1 MKKQQFK
8 TKLVPNVV
16 IETQIESIN
25 RYAKALTSAIET
37 NNETLINNNVNLL
50 RMVLDNYDL
59 ARFGSKELPF

>member
-25 RYAKALTSAIET
+25 RYAKALTSAIDT
-37 NNETLINNNVNLL
+37 NNETLINNNINLL
-50 RMVLDNYDL
+50 RMVLDNYDIE
-59 ARFGSKELPF
+59 RFGSKELPF

>member
-25 RYAKALTSAIET
+25 RYAKALTSAIDT

-50 RMVLDNYDL
+50 RMELDNYDIE
-59 ARFGSKELPF
+59 RFGSKELPF

>member
-50 RMVLDNYDL
+50 RMELDNYDIE
-59 ARFGSKELPF
+59 RFGSKELPF